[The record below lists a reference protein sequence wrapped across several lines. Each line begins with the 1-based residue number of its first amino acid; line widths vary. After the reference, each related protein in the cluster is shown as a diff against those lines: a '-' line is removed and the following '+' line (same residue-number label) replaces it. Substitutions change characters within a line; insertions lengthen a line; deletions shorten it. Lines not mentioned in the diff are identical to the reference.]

1 MSEKLGYHAVELEL
15 PFGITLPDGEYKVQF
30 REKQYRCI
38 FRAIPNLHF
47 PWQSSDN
54 GEISLVYDRRG
65 GMFHTQVWI
74 VLSQEFFSDEDFI
87 RNRND
92 GTQPEL
98 LEPTLRDKRVE
109 EAIAVLNHIINVY
122 RYCTQE
128 FHLPNVA
135 YLDVSYKFGFADDE
149 TGRIHYAKDVR
160 EPDTSQIPRLSFS
173 QRILA
178 MSRKIQ
184 GTLEVPFTVPIID
197 DLLLRAK
204 EFFLWEDYK
213 FSLLCGVMALES
225 ALTQLIQIS
234 LEKVGIHEIAIGYMV
249 GESGIGIPFK
259 DRLDVISHFLSAH
272 GKKPLDAEAL
282 EQCKKAIS
290 YRNNIVHGKELK
302 DNLTLK
308 NTDKMLV
315 GIQKIVTD
323 LRELFREAKESEE
336 LRGESC

>member
-1 MSEKLGYHAVELEL
+1 MSEKLGYHAVRLEL

-30 REKQYRCI
+30 RKKQYRCI
-38 FRAIPNLHF
+38 FRAIPNPHF
-47 PWQSSDN
+47 PWQPRGSA
-54 GEISLVYDRRG
+54 EISVLYDRRG
-65 GMFHTQVWI
+65 AMFHTLVWI
-74 VLSQEFFSDEDFI
+74 VLPQECFSDEDFS

-128 FHLPNVA
+128 FHIPNVV
-135 YLDVSYKFGFADDE
+135 YLDVSYKFGFADGE
-149 TGRIHYAKDVR
+149 TGSIHYAKDIR
-160 EPDTSQIPRLSFS
+160 EPDTTKILRLPFS
-173 QRILA
+173 QRVLA
-178 MSRKIQ
+178 VAQKIQ
-184 GTLEVPFTVPIID
+184 ETLEVPFTVPIID

-213 FSLLCGVMALES
+213 FALLCGVMALES
-225 ALTQLIQIS
+225 VLTQLMQIS
-234 LEKVGIHEIAIGYMV
+234 FEKVGIHEKAIGYMV

-259 DRLDVISHFLSAH
+259 DRLDVMSHFLSDH
-272 GKKPLDAEAL
+272 GKKPLDAEFLA
-282 EQCKKAIS
+282 QCKQAIS

-302 DNLTLK
+302 GNLTLK

-323 LRELFREAKESEE
+323 LRELF
-336 LRGESC
+336 